1 MTLSIFIIFLIL
13 LFIMAFLYASVGHG
27 GASGYLA
34 VMAILSVSPEVMKPT
49 ALILNLF
56 VSLTAFIQY
65 YRGNHFK
72 LNIFLPLA
80 LASIPLSFLG
90 GMITLE
96 DHIYKTILG
105 LFLFIPIVRFLF
117 YENKEITEL
126 KESNLPLSL
135 MMGSSIGFI
144 SGLIGMGGGIVL
156 SPLLVMLK
164 WSNLKQTAAISAL
177 FIFVNS
183 LSGIIGQSTKGL
195 HLSNE
200 MYYYISFA
208 FCGGLLGAYYG
219 ANKFSHKYLKIVL
232 ALVLLIAAVKLIL
245 V

>member
-1 MTLSIFIIFLIL
+1 MSISLFIVFIIL

-34 VMAILSVSPEVMKPT
+34 VMALLSVAPDVMKPT

-56 VSLTAFIQY
+56 VSLTAFIHY
-65 YRGNHFK
+65 YKGNHFNLK
-72 LNIFLPLA
+72 IFLPLA
-80 LASIPLSFLG
+80 LSSIPLSFLG

-105 LFLFIPIVRFLF
+105 LFLFIPIARFLF
-117 YENKEITEL
+117 YESEEI
-126 KESNLPLSL
+126 KDVNNNNMGLSL
-135 MMGSSIGFI
+135 LMGSSIGFL
-144 SGLIGMGGGIVL
+144 SGLIGIGGGIVL

-164 WSNLKQTAAISAL
+164 WTNLKQTAAISAL

-183 LSGIIGQSTKGL
+183 LAGILGQSTKGL
-195 HLSNE
+195 HLNGD
-200 MYYYISFA
+200 MIYYIVFA
-208 FCGGLLGAYYG
+208 FCGGYLGAYYG
-219 ANKFSHKYLKIVL
+219 ANKFSHKYLKVTL
-232 ALVLLIAAVKLIL
+232 AMVLLIAAVKLIL